1 MALTIAT
8 KDDGYGNSASATLE
22 AGGTLEIR
30 DVDAGHRMLV
40 LMLEAGTPLR
50 IDLGAISA
58 VDAAG
63 IQLLLAFKQEGMRRG
78 IPIEFCGSSA
88 AVKRALALLGLGSEL
103 SGCLAS

>member
-1 MALTIAT
+1 MAFTIAS
-8 KDDGYGNSASATLE
+8 KDDGYGKSASATLD

-30 DVDAGHRMLV
+30 DVDAGHRTL
-40 LMLEAGTPLR
+40 LRMLEAGTPLR

-78 IPIEFCGSSA
+78 VPIEFCGNSA
-88 AVKRALALLGLGSEL
+88 AVKRALALLGLASEL